1 MSLTR
6 WTAREIQTPSEQEMV
21 EEAKADSR
29 KATGNH
35 NWSDRA
41 IPNLKGCRLL
51 PGGSSDEVVESL
63 LNNAGK
69 V

>member
-1 MSLTR
+1 MTLTR
-6 WTAREIQTPSEQEMV
+6 WTVRKTQFPGEQEMV

-35 NWSDRA
+35 NWSDRV

-51 PGGSSDEVVESL
+51 PGGSSDEVV
-63 LNNAGK
+63 K
-69 V
+69 